1 MEPSATSLRIAAFP
15 KGKDI
20 WRIDWFGPIA
30 FPDRLTRRRHP
41 SVLVY
46 LSKVVAPSPLE
57 NTSVLL
63 QPDSTQPS
71 GHQVKRW
78 VSVGTTLLLRIGD
91 LWQDQTLVAR
101 PTYEEAAFENITIDR
116 DHVSLVK
123 AGLSFDDGKF
133 LLPLAQHP
141 WHINNTHSYCVR
153 VALPDDR
160 FMVVPCMELVRFY
173 LGSSSEL
180 ISRLFA
186 PPLARNSL
194 HGKVYISQ
202 RGRMSLELAERIP
215 KASAE
220 DVARIAG
227 SDAAWR
233 AAALV
238 SSSCLK
244 ASTAGRDI
252 YPQAVFPF
260 EGVTT
265 LQAVGK
271 WLPQG
276 EAEQGTFLVYQL
288 RSCSH
293 PLPFQS
299 LHYRQNRGISQALAK
314 NSSDTPKAQGA
325 RPQRTAAQSKTSTLQ
340 EHDASSTLAPATRA
354 VTGRRRFP
362 DLDHKFIQAERQT
375 PSASPPPATHAG
387 SAQSVPD
394 MAVGQP
400 GSQQRIRPV
409 SLVDVR
415 ARAQADA
422 PNFLRLVI
430 SAMEEIDGMEMRL
443 LQAQDQDAWTM
454 PPALLADDDGVI
466 RDQVLFYD
474 HGRRTKPRRIASIVA
489 SKDGVHAALTIAEGN
504 TPVLQ
509 FNRLTIAE
517 ALDPTPRCLRLAR
530 RFNYGGSQ
538 ESTFVL
544 DSPGGAKHL
553 KDWLLFRF
561 TGLIQKQ
568 TICTSKASD

>member
-1 MEPSATSLRIAAFP
+1 MEPSATPLRIASFP

-30 FPDRLTRRRHP
+30 FPERLTRRRHP

-46 LSKVVAPSPLE
+46 LSKVVAPSPVE

-63 QPDSTQPS
+63 QPDSTRPASQ
-71 GHQVKRW
+71 QVKRW

-101 PTYEEAAFENITIDR
+101 PAYEEATFEGITIDR

-173 LGSSSEL
+173 FGSSSEL

-186 PPLARNSL
+186 PPLARSSL
-194 HGKVYISQ
+194 HGKAQISQ

-227 SDAAWR
+227 SDVAWR

-238 SSSCLK
+238 ASSCLK

-252 YPQAVFPF
+252 YPQAIFPF
-260 EGVTT
+260 EGEST
-265 LQAVGK
+265 LQVVGK

-276 EAEQGTFLVYQL
+276 DTEQATFLVYQL

-293 PLPFQS
+293 PFPFQS
-299 LHYRQNRGISQALAK
+299 LHFRQSRSTSQAMAR
-314 NSSDTPKAQGA
+314 SCPGTSTAEGS
-325 RPQRTAAQSKTSTLQ
+325 RPQRAAAQPKTSTLQ

-375 PSASPPPATHAG
+375 SNASPPVAHAG
-387 SAQSVPD
+387 SAPAVND
-394 MAVGQP
+394 MAVGLP
-400 GSQQRIRPV
+400 GSQRRIRPV
-409 SLVDVR
+409 SLVDVKAK
-415 ARAQADA
+415 ARAEA
-422 PNFLRLVI
+422 PDFLRLVI
-430 SAMEEIDGMEMRL
+430 SVLEEIDGIETHL
-443 LQAQDQDAWTM
+443 LQVQDEDDWTI
-454 PPALLADDDGVI
+454 PPTLLADDDGVI
-466 RDQVLFYD
+466 SEQVLFYG
-474 HGRRTKPRRIASIVA
+474 HGRKAKPRRIASIVA
-489 SKDGVHAALTIAEGN
+489 SKDGVHAALTIVEGN
-504 TPVLQ
+504 APALQ
-509 FNRLTIAE
+509 FNRLSAAE
-517 ALDPTPRCLRLAR
+517 ALDPTSRCLRLAR
-530 RFNYGGSQ
+530 HFSYSGLHAF
-538 ESTFVL
+538 TFVF
-544 DSPGGAKHL
+544 DSPGGAEHL
-553 KDWLLFRF
+553 KGWLRF
-561 TGLIQKQ
+561 HFSRLIRQQ
-568 TICTSKASD
+568 AI